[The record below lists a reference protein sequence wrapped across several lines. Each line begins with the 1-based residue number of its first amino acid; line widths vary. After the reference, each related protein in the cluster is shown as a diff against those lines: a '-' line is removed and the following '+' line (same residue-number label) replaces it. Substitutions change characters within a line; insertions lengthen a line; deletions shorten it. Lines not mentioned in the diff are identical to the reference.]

1 MTSDAF
7 STLVRSCGLPV
18 VYMDVLLNANPD
30 LDEHVRLTIAS
41 SLQTMQQKREAALD
55 SLINELTELQRAAKR
70 DSRNINESNDQAVD
84 MKNLPS
90 F

>member
-30 LDEHVRLTIAS
+30 LDERVRLTIAS

>member
-18 VYMDVLLNANPD
+18 VYMDVLLNASPG

-41 SLQTMQQKREAALD
+41 SLQTMQQKQEAALD
-55 SLINELTELQRAAKR
+55 SLIAQLTELQRAAKR
-70 DSRNINESNDQAVD
+70 AARNINESNDQARD
-84 MKNLPS
+84 SADLPS